1 MKTSFDSIQ
10 HVRTTGN
17 LLISAI
23 QNARNATTPGIVGA
37 AIEAPVRHR
46 LEQILPRGI
55 AVGQGCI
62 IDSFGRTSRQM
73 DVILYERDL
82 CPVFEVNNTPEATY
96 FPCEG
101 VIAAGEIKSVLTV
114 DNLRDSF
121 DKLTSVRNL
130 ERFWTT
136 PNAASIQSKDTI
148 YYRKY
153 GSPIGIADVQNKNR
167 EKEAESREIYC
178 FIIGGTSKLSTE
190 RLLSEFQTF
199 GLNQGNANCPNA
211 LLILEK
217 GWLHPCKLRI
227 ADEEIERVEYRMS
240 FRTGC
245 DVAFFETPLSFNYL
259 ISDVYTV
266 YRKHKTSELNA
277 FDRYIKDA
285 NESSVP
291 VTGRSMKYG

>member
-1 MKTSFDSIQ
+1 M
-10 HVRTTGN
+10 
-17 LLISAI
+17 
-23 QNARNATTPGIVGA
+23 
-37 AIEAPVRHR
+37 
-46 LEQILPRGI
+46 
-55 AVGQGCI
+55 
-62 IDSFGRTSRQM
+62 
-73 DVILYERDL
+73 
-82 CPVFEVNNTPEATY
+82 FEVNNTPEATY

-101 VIAAGEIKSVLTV
+101 VIDAGEIKSVLTV

-167 EKEAESREIYC
+167 EQEAESREIYC

-199 GLNQGNANCPNA
+199 GLNHGNANCPNA

-277 FDRYIKDA
+277 FDRSIKDA